1 MSASLSADAMMIKKL
16 QEENK
21 KLKEQKQNFV
31 KLSQKA
37 AKHSDE
43 SHKKK
48 GDYIL
53 KLQEEIKKLK
63 EEQFDNMEELAKSDG
78 MCLVDIKIFD
88 KLIEEEEENKKLKE
102 ENKELRVKLKEK
114 EEEFAAAVKGL
125 NGTIANEQWSQRM
138 ASQHFN
144 EEIKELKEENK
155 ELRVNWREESTERI
169 QTSRE
174 NRELKEQINGD
185 GWLKQGYKTDLSNSH
200 KQQNSMVKQIVELKK
215 ELKQLKEE
223 CGAQSIIDKLNEEH
237 SKALTENVELT
248 KENKEYTDMFHEIRD
263 YMKMGECYEVG
274 AFDDIT
280 DNQFNY
286 DDLDMSDLD
295 MNDQ

>member
-144 EEIKELKEENK
+144 EEIKELKE
-155 ELRVNWREESTERI
+155 
-169 QTSRE
+169 
-174 NRELKEQINGD
+174 QINGD